1 MFIEFLSKI
10 NAFNDI
16 CLDFIMKFV
25 QFIHVPDFLQEAA
38 AESINLIP
46 YLFIIFIIIEIFEN
60 YFSEEIEKLS
70 LSSRL
75 WGPVIGSMLASIPQ
89 CGFSVIATM
98 LYVKRFITKGTLVA
112 VYLATSDE
120 AVPILLVHPEKVSV
134 ILPVIVLQIIIG
146 VIFGYITD
154 IIFKPE
160 KLEAEPENIKVDEC
174 GCCNHHIH
182 SKVTKLFI
190 HPLKHTI
197 NIFIFILVIN
207 CLLDY
212 SLTLASGGITKIFA
226 VHNFWQPFVAAIVG
240 LIPNCATSVLLVM
253 LYIKASLSFGAMIAG
268 LSTNAGLGLLVLF
281 KNNTSVKDSLNI
293 VGLLL
298 VIAILVGVVIQ
309 FL

>member
-1 MFIEFLSKI
+1 MFIKFLSEI
-10 NAFNDI
+10 NALNDV

-25 QFIHVPDFLQEAA
+25 QFIHVPAFLQEAV

-46 YLFIIFIIIEIFEN
+46 YLFLIFVFIEIFEN

-120 AVPILLVHPEKVSV
+120 AIPILLVHPEKVSV
-134 ILPVIVLQIIIG
+134 ILPVIVLKVFIG
-146 VIFGYITD
+146 IIFGYITD
-154 IIFKPE
+154 FIFKPE
-160 KLEAEPENIKVDEC
+160 KLETKPESLKVDEF
-174 GCCNHHIH
+174 GCCHHHIH

-197 NIFIFILVIN
+197 NIFIFILIIN

-212 SLTLASGGITKIFA
+212 SLTLASGGITKLFA
-226 VHNFWQPFVAAIVG
+226 VHQLWQPFVAALTG

-281 KNNTSVKDSLNI
+281 KNNTSVRDSLKI

-298 VIAILVGVVIQ
+298 IIAVLVGLIIQ
-309 FL
+309 YL

>member
-1 MFIEFLSKI
+1 MFS
-10 NAFNDI
+10 
-16 CLDFIMKFV
+16 
-25 QFIHVPDFLQEAA
+25 
-38 AESINLIP
+38 AEW
-46 YLFIIFIIIEIFEN
+46 
-60 YFSEEIEKLS
+60 K
-70 LSSRL
+70 
-75 WGPVIGSMLASIPQ
+75 
-89 CGFSVIATM
+89 
-98 LYVKRFITKGTLVA
+98 
-112 VYLATSDE
+112 
-120 AVPILLVHPEKVSV
+120 
-134 ILPVIVLQIIIG
+134 IVLKIIIG